1 MGRDR
6 EHQEE
11 EREPHRSMELIT
23 TNTLLK
29 SEGAQNLLVEEGV
42 NPEPSCPP
50 PTPKDD
56 KDVPLE
62 GDQ

>member
-1 MGRDR
+1 
-6 EHQEE
+6 
-11 EREPHRSMELIT
+11 MELIT
-23 TNTLLK
+23 ISTSFK
-29 SEGAQNLLVEEGV
+29 SEGAENLLVEEGL
-42 NPEPSCPP
+42 NPEPPGPP